1 MITMSD
7 DPNKLKAILLE
18 NSDTETQKE
27 FAKMLAEQCE
37 TAKREAEG
45 HRCWMFIPSPAE
57 YERMKKYNQAPN
69 YDKCPKCGSGRL
81 VLEQRNWNMGAS
93 LKVKCKWSKL
103 GGCDFEEEI
112 GDDW

>member
-1 MITMSD
+1 MSD

-18 NSDTETQKE
+18 EADTNTQKE

-45 HRCWMFIPSPAE
+45 HRCWMFIPSKTE
-57 YERMKKYNQAPN
+57 YEKMSKYNQAPD
-69 YDKCPKCGSGRL
+69 YDKCPKCKSGRL
-81 VLEQRNWNMGAS
+81 VVEQRNWNMGVS
-93 LKVKCKWSKL
+93 LTLRCKWTQL
-103 GGCDFEEEI
+103 GGCDFSEEI